1 MSTTSKENRAY
12 LKRAWRHILGAGL
25 WRHKARAAFIFL
37 TGFLTTAIQIF
48 AVLLLVG
55 AARAYDAEG
64 LLSYGPVNIDLSKS
78 AGNNQLIYAILAGIM
93 LVLSILAGI
102 GHKLIVTRIGRQ
114 FYEDLLNDTRQ
125 RLVSAVKSGRG
136 FDRSSYLQYLSRDC
150 RYLSL
155 SYIRV
160 MNLIQP
166 ALLLISVFVISF
178 ITVPIAAAFLGMA
191 ALLVLPLNIY
201 LILWAARTSQDI
213 QNSAKLKSK
222 EEADF
227 VTRVSSDPFITE
239 SQPKELIKADRP
251 GEVGFLGAFVKR
263 QRMSA
268 YSQSITDLM
277 MALVVIALAV
287 FLFFGGGNT
296 LLLKLS
302 SLLILLIL
310 FRFITG
316 YISNLSQAIMMVSS
330 YEPFFR
336 PLLDLHGGQDTP
348 HLAGKL
354 KGSLERPVRAA
365 VFQAKKSDWSDVSTI
380 AAALKL
386 QSSLQ
391 IVTADFTA
399 EKSRITAILDAATEH
414 ELKLSDTVKSELQ
427 SFSEGASDSLSNPA
441 KLFLT
446 LSFGA
451 AKQDTGFLIDGALLR
466 DLDRLDLRTIFGA
479 AGDKPIIIVYRSVP
493 RRLVLPPRFQLI
505 SRSASDFSLICNA
518 HEFTEKRDII
528 LERMQTP
535 LTPQGIADDNGENA
549 ADIIV

>member
-12 LKRAWRHILGAGL
+12 LKRAWRHILGTGL
-25 WRHKARAAFIFL
+25 WRHKGRASVIFL

-64 LLSYGPVNIDLSKS
+64 LLSYGPLNIDLSKS
-78 AGNNQLIYAILAGIM
+78 AGNNQLIYASLAGAM
-93 LVLSILAGI
+93 LIFSILAGI
-102 GHKLIVTRIGRQ
+102 GHKLIVTRIGRK
-114 FYEDLLNDTRQ
+114 FYEDLLMDTRH
-125 RLVSAVKSGRG
+125 RLVDAVKGGRG

-155 SYIRV
+155 SYVRV

-166 ALLLISVFVISF
+166 ALLLISVFIISLM
-178 ITVPIAAAFLGMA
+178 TAPIAAAFLGIA
-191 ALLVLPLNIY
+191 GLLVLPLNIY
-201 LILWAARTSQDI
+201 LVLWAARTSQDI

-239 SQPKELIKADRP
+239 SQPKDLIQTNRP

-263 QRMSA
+263 QRMGA

-277 MALVVIALAV
+277 MALVVIALAA
-287 FLFFGGGNT
+287 FLFFGDGNA

-336 PLLDLHGGQDTP
+336 PLLDLRGGQDTP
-348 HLAGKL
+348 HVSAVL
-354 KGSLERPVRAA
+354 KSELDSPVRAA
-365 VFQAKKSDWSDVSTI
+365 VFQIKKSDWSDVSAITT
-380 AAALKL
+380 ALKL
-386 QSSLQ
+386 NCPLQ
-391 IVTADFTA
+391 IVTSDFTVEA
-399 EKSRITAILDAATEH
+399 SRVTTILKTIATG
-414 ELKLSDTVKSELQ
+414 ELKLSDAVMAELQ
-427 SFSEGASDSLSNPA
+427 SYSNGTSDMLSNTA

-446 LSFGA
+446 LCFGVA
-451 AKQDTGFLIDGALLR
+451 QENTGFLIDGALLR
-466 DLDRLDLRTIFGA
+466 DLDRLDLRTIFSA
-479 AGDKPIIIVYRSVP
+479 AGDKPIIVIYRSVP

-505 SRSASDFSLICNA
+505 SRSESDFSLICNA
-518 HEFTEKRDII
+518 HEFAEKRDTI
-528 LERMQTP
+528 LEKMH
-535 LTPQGIADDNGENA
+535 TPQSVAEDNRNDS
-549 ADIIV
+549 ADIII

>member
-12 LKRAWRHILGAGL
+12 LKRAWRHILGTGL
-25 WRHKARAAFIFL
+25 WRHKGRASVIFL

-64 LLSYGPVNIDLSKS
+64 LLSYGPLNIDLSKS
-78 AGNNQLIYAILAGIM
+78 AGNNQLIYASLAGAM
-93 LVLSILAGI
+93 LIFSILAGI
-102 GHKLIVTRIGRQ
+102 GHKLIVTRIGRK
-114 FYEDLLNDTRQ
+114 FYEDLLMDTRH
-125 RLVSAVKSGRG
+125 RLVDAVKGGRG

-155 SYIRV
+155 SYVRV

-166 ALLLISVFVISF
+166 ALLLISVFIISLM
-178 ITVPIAAAFLGMA
+178 TAPIAAAFLGIA
-191 ALLVLPLNIY
+191 GLLVLPLNIY
-201 LILWAARTSQDI
+201 LVLWAARTSQDI

-239 SQPKELIKADRP
+239 SQPKDLIQTNRP

-263 QRMSA
+263 QRMGA

-277 MALVVIALAV
+277 MALVVIALAA
-287 FLFFGGGNT
+287 FLFFGDGNA

-336 PLLDLHGGQDTP
+336 PLLDLRGGQDTP
-348 HLAGKL
+348 HVSAVL
-354 KGSLERPVRAA
+354 KSELDSPVRAA
-365 VFQAKKSDWSDVSTI
+365 VFQIKKIDWSDVSAITT
-380 AAALKL
+380 ALKL
-386 QSSLQ
+386 NCPLQ
-391 IVTADFTA
+391 IVTSDFTVEA
-399 EKSRITAILDAATEH
+399 SRVTTILKTIATG
-414 ELKLSDTVKSELQ
+414 ELKLSDAVMAELQ
-427 SFSEGASDSLSNPA
+427 SYSNGTSDMLSNTA

-446 LSFGA
+446 LCFGVA
-451 AKQDTGFLIDGALLR
+451 QENTGFLIDGALLR
-466 DLDRLDLRTIFGA
+466 DLDRLDLRTIFSA
-479 AGDKPIIIVYRSVP
+479 AGDKPIIVIYRSVP

-505 SRSASDFSLICNA
+505 SRSESDFSLICNA
-518 HEFTEKRDII
+518 HEFAEKRDTI
-528 LERMQTP
+528 LEKMQTP
-535 LTPQGIADDNGENA
+535 QNEAEDNSNDS
-549 ADIIV
+549 ADIII